1 MSFRLFSFSFSLKIP
16 RSQANNQFTEIGKSY
31 MIIDIRNYY
40 VIMMLTKTNYIVIA
54 FFIIDQSNL
63 HNAMKAG
70 GSVETNITKVVVQGP
85 AGAGKTSVKCLILS
99 QPYESNIST
108 GCVESPQI
116 AIGEFSMSQYGQ
128 LNECHW
134 ELVNEEKMI
143 EKFANE
149 VRSLIESQNINNE
162 CENVDYPVPTQQP
175 LLHTDATV
183 ARKSNVIISKQESKL
198 PTSGKTA
205 SPQMSLE
212 LPVQLPKVND
222 SATKQLSDIINK
234 ASTKGIKLTLH
245 KEWLYFIDSGGQIQ
259 FQQLLQAF
267 IPCASVLMLVTNLAE
282 DLSSQSSTVLQCEDG
297 KYIVSGHSPTV
308 ETLLKRLILMV
319 NSSVQQQKMISDTK
333 LSQIIIKPPEK
344 LKIITL
350 ATHHDKY
357 DERLK
362 NGEDVE
368 SIEEK
373 EEKLAKIFQSI
384 EGNLSYHDVTS
395 GKILSEVDGRKAF
408 QGVFDD
414 PVIKEIRAELKDQ
427 AFKVNIP
434 LRWYAYEILLRQEA
448 IKGCGV
454 LSLEECQATGL
465 GLGLH
470 IEEIQSALKFFYLLN
485 TILYYP
491 GVSDLVFVFPHSLI
505 EVVSELMIL
514 VCEIRNGVRVGR
526 GAADT
531 KKMADHGIIS
541 KGVFAKSQ
549 KSNQISS
556 SFLTFS
562 SEVLKI
568 FQHLLIA
575 TELPDNN
582 FFMPALLPLI
592 DPSEVNPV
600 HNSTSCPLLFY
611 FKKGAPIGLFC
622 AMIVHLLSTTYHGM
636 PLWILDESDSKMYS
650 NYITLKKMVGGKVSF
665 IEDHNVF
672 KIHCEFSK
680 DQVEVKKDL
689 VNVINETITTRQ
701 VLKEMQPKVA
711 FYCPCEVKS
720 THIATVWNED
730 NSTLLCTSKQ
740 NVIHHTPENS
750 SHPCWSW
757 FESTNDGMM
766 LS

>member
-1 MSFRLFSFSFSLKIP
+1 M
-16 RSQANNQFTEIGKSY
+16 KS
-31 MIIDIRNYY
+31 
-40 VIMMLTKTNYIVIA
+40 
-54 FFIIDQSNL
+54 
-63 HNAMKAG
+63 G
-70 GSVETNITKVVVQGP
+70 GSVETSITKVVVQGP
-85 AGAGKTSVKCLILS
+85 ARAGKTSVKCLILS

-116 AIGEFSMSQYGQ
+116 AIGEFSLSQYGQ

-134 ELVNEEKMI
+134 ELVNDEKMI

-149 VRSLIESQNINNE
+149 VRSLIESEDIKNE
-162 CENVDYPVPTQQP
+162 YDYSVPTQQP
-175 LLHTDATV
+175 PLHSDITIAK
-183 ARKSNVIISKQESKL
+183 KSNVTLRKQESKL
-198 PTSGKTA
+198 PTSGNIA
-205 SPQMSLE
+205 SPQVLLE
-212 LPVQLPKVND
+212 PSVQLQKVND
-222 SATKQLSDIINK
+222 CATQQLSEIVNQ

-297 KYIVSGHSPTV
+297 EYIVSGHSPTI
-308 ETLLKRLILMV
+308 ETLLKRLVLMV
-319 NSSVQQQKMISDTK
+319 NSSAQQQKLISDTK
-333 LSQIIIKPPEK
+333 FSQVIIKPPEK

-350 ATHHDKY
+350 ATHRDKY
-357 DERLK
+357 EKQLK
-362 NGEDVE
+362 NREVLE

-373 EEKLAKIFQSI
+373 EEKLAKIFKSI
-384 EGNLSYHDVTS
+384 EGNLCYDDVTS
-395 GKILSEVDGRKAF
+395 GKILSEVDGRKAS
-408 QGVFDD
+408 QGMFDD

-448 IKGCGV
+448 INGCGV
-454 LSLEECQATGL
+454 LNLVDCQATGL

-470 IEEIQSALKFFYLLN
+470 IEEIESALKFFYLLN

-491 GVSDLVFVFPHSLI
+491 GVSDLVFVLPHSLI

-514 VCEIRNGVRVGR
+514 VCKIRNGVSVGR
-526 GAADT
+526 GAVDV

-541 KGVFAKSQ
+541 KDVFAKSQ
-549 KSNQISS
+549 KSVKISS
-556 SFLTFS
+556 YFQSFS
-562 SEVLKI
+562 SEVIKI

-575 TELPDNN
+575 TELPDNK

-622 AMIVHLLSTTYHGM
+622 SMIVCLLSTTYNDM
-636 PLWILDESDSKMYS
+636 PLWILDESESKMYS

-665 IEDHNVF
+665 IEDHDVF

-689 VNVINETITTRQ
+689 VNAINETITSRQ
-701 VLKEMQPKVA
+701 IIKEMQPKVA
-711 FYCPCEVKS
+711 FHCPCEMEG
-720 THIATVWNED
+720 THIATVWEED
-730 NSTLLCTSKQ
+730 KWTLLCSSKQ
-740 NVIHHTPENS
+740 DVIQHTPENS

-757 FESTNDGMM
+757 FESTNDGMRSR
-766 LS
+766 LIILYCLY